1 MFDGIS
7 LQPVVHVNN
16 GLKLPPIIRAQ
27 AGEIRRIDQDEQVG
41 VIAGGPVHGA
51 FGERPT
57 ITRQLLLAAGGRK
70 LLQRSAVR
78 AEGGRSIVELEPQ
91 LNLVQLAI
99 IAVRVKLVRTIDGG
113 LLYV

>member
-1 MFDGIS
+1 MFNGKS
-7 LQPVVHVNN
+7 LKPVVHVNN

-27 AGEIRRIDQDEQVG
+27 AREIRRIDQDEQVR

-70 LLQRSAVR
+70 LLQRCAVW
-78 AEGGRSIVELEPQ
+78 AEGGRSIVELEPK
-91 LNLVQLAI
+91 LDLVQIAI
-99 IAVRVKLVRTIDGG
+99 RAVQ
-113 LLYV
+113 